1 MKRVSVWVVV
11 VLSIIIVGLLA
22 WLAYLLWWSPKV
34 DESNEPMTIN
44 SFETCV
50 AAGNVVME
58 IYPRQCRDTNSGV
71 TYTED
76 IDQEEPKP
84 GTISYRSDGGVTLEI
99 NNWVDNMKVVSPL
112 TITGRVPGSWSFEAN
127 FPVQL
132 LASDGS
138 VIAETPATLEGDWMT
153 SELVPFTATLS
164 FDTGEAG
171 NTGSLILRKSNPSD
185 LPENADSLTLPVRY

>member
-1 MKRVSVWVVV
+1 M
-11 VLSIIIVGLLA
+11 
-22 WLAYLLWWSPKV
+22 
-34 DESNEPMTIN
+34 
-44 SFETCV
+44 
-50 AAGNVVME
+50 AAGNPVME
-58 IYPRQCRDTNSGV
+58 SYPRQCRDTNSGV

-132 LASDGS
+132 FASDRS
-138 VIAETPATLEGDWMT
+138 VVVETPATLEGDWMT
-153 SELVPFTATLS
+153 SEPVPFTAELT
-164 FDTGEAG
+164 FDPTEAG
-171 NTGSLILRKSNPSD
+171 GSGSLVLLKSNPSD